1 MPLTQK
7 PSNLVT
13 NVDSF
18 IAKPEKRAP
27 RSVSREDSRR
37 KADEDVLK
45 KKEALLTARSEE
57 QRKRREEK
65 QQKAQQVRLQ
75 KEKERQLQI
84 EKAER
89 DREEKQKQL
98 NAEKELYKKEQLRK
112 KAILDKKAIEL
123 EERRKAD
130 EEEAERQHLKR
141 VQEEVALAKAKARAQ
156 KIEASKSKQPQKIK
170 KLGTTPLANG
180 TPISK
185 IATLNKAK
193 AAAAAQAETVFDM
206 NTDDD
211 SDQEINVKRVVPDWS
226 SKTHLRQ
233 TCLCI
238 KHLPDN
244 LYCTLFSS
252 KPTSINL
259 AEIFENI
266 DPSRLRRQSS
276 AVWRTPPR
284 YSQMPKF

>member
-7 PSNLVT
+7 PSNVVT

-18 IAKPEKRAP
+18 MAKPDKRAP

-75 KEKERQLQI
+75 KEKERQIQI

-112 KAILDKKAIEL
+112 KAILDKKAVEL

-130 EEEAERQHLKR
+130 EEEAERVHLKR

-156 KIEASKSKQPQKIK
+156 KFEATKSKQPQKIK
-170 KLGTTPLANG
+170 KLGTPLANG

-193 AAAAAQAETVFDM
+193 AVAAAQAETVFDM

-211 SDQEINVKRVVPDWS
+211 SDQEVNVKRAVPDWS
-226 SKTHLRQ
+226 SKIHLQ
-233 TCLCI
+233 STSLCI